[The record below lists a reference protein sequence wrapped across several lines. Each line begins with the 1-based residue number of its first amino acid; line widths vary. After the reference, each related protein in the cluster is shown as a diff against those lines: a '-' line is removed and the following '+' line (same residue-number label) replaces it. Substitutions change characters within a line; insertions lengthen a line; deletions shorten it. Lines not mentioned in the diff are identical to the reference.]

1 MERMIKEIEVF
12 VDQITYVGS
21 AFGATNEGEPV
32 FINKR
37 IVTALGIEHGDKLIA
52 HVLPNYEDKR
62 DEVPWRALKATV
74 QGSIFEDISD
84 EPEDEPA
91 PAPAPEPEPEP
102 EPEPHPQVTMS
113 DRIIDL
119 LSESGPMRSA
129 TIAEHLEL
137 DSSDVSSMCRGL
149 NKLGKV
155 AAAEIYGDLNN
166 SRPSHIVWA
175 YDINDFDNL

>member
-1 MERMIKEIEVF
+1 MIKEIEVF
-12 VDQITYVGS
+12 VDQITLVGS
-21 AFGATNEGEPV
+21 AFAATHEGEAV
-32 FINKR
+32 FINSR
-37 IVTALGIEHGDKLIA
+37 IVTAVGIEHGDKLKV
-52 HVLPNYEDKR
+52 HVIPNYEDKR
-62 DEVPWRALKATV
+62 DSVPWRALKAMV
-74 QGSIFEDISD
+74 QGSIFEDVSD
-84 EPEDEPA
+84 EPEDEPELE
-91 PAPAPEPEPEP
+91 PVPE
-102 EPEPHPQVTMS
+102 PQVTMS

-119 LSESGPMRSA
+119 LSESGPMRSS
-129 TIAEHLEL
+129 TIAEHLEI

>member
-1 MERMIKEIEVF
+1 MERMTKEIDVF
-12 VDQITYVGS
+12 VDQVTFVGS

-32 FINKR
+32 FINRR
-37 IVTALGIEHGDKLIA
+37 IVTAVGIEHGDKLKV

-62 DEVPWRALKATV
+62 DEVPWRAVKATI

-91 PAPAPEPEPEP
+91 PEPEPA
-102 EPEPHPQVTMS
+102 PQVTMS
-113 DRIIDL
+113 DRIIEL
-119 LSESGPMRSA
+119 LSESGPMRSS
-129 TIAEHLEL
+129 TIAEHLEI

>member
-1 MERMIKEIEVF
+1 MERMTKELDVF

-37 IVTALGIEHGDKLIA
+37 IVTAVGIEHGDKLKV

-62 DEVPWRALKATV
+62 DEVPWRALKATI
-74 QGSIFEDISD
+74 QGSIFEDVSD
-84 EPEDEPA
+84 EPEDEPELE
-91 PAPAPEPEPEP
+91 PVPEPE
-102 EPEPHPQVTMS
+102 PQVTMS

-119 LSESGPMRSA
+119 LSESGPMRSS
-129 TIAEHLEL
+129 TIAEHLEI

>member
-1 MERMIKEIEVF
+1 MERMTKEMNVF

-21 AFGATNEGEPV
+21 AFGATDEGEPV

-37 IVTALGIEHGDKLIA
+37 IVTAVGIEHGDKLKV
-52 HVLPNYEDKR
+52 HCLPNYEDKR
-62 DEVPWRALKATV
+62 DEVPWRALKATI

-91 PAPAPEPEPEP
+91 PEPDPEPEPEP
-102 EPEPHPQVTMS
+102 EPQVTMS
-113 DRIIDL
+113 DRIMDL
-119 LSESGPMRSA
+119 LSESGPMRSS
-129 TIAEHLEL
+129 TIAEHLEI
-137 DSSDVSSMCRGL
+137 DSADVSSMCRGL

-175 YDINDFDNL
+175 YDINDFDNV

>member
-1 MERMIKEIEVF
+1 MERMTKEMDVF

-37 IVTALGIEHGDKLIA
+37 IVTAVGIEHGDKLKV
-52 HVLPNYEDKR
+52 HCLPNYEDKR
-62 DEVPWRALKATV
+62 DEVPWRALKATI

-91 PAPAPEPEPEP
+91 PEPE
-102 EPEPHPQVTMS
+102 PQVTMS
-113 DRIIDL
+113 DRIMDL
-119 LSESGPMRSA
+119 LMESGPMRSS
-129 TIAEHLEL
+129 TIAEHLEI
-137 DSSDVSSMCRGL
+137 DSADVSSMCRGL

-155 AAAEIYGDLNN
+155 AAAEIYKDLNN

-175 YDINDFDNL
+175 YDINDYEPEWLTLKPRH